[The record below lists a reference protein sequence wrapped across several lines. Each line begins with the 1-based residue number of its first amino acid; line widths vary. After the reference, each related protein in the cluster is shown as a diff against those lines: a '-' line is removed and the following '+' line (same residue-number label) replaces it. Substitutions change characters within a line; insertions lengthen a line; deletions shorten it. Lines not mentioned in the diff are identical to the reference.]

1 MHTVCIY
8 NIFLHRYRSM
18 INIQHRL
25 VPCWLT
31 TESIGVPSDI
41 AKA

>member
-8 NIFLHRYRSM
+8 IYIIFLHRYRSM

-25 VPCWLT
+25 VPKGYAT
-31 TESIGVPSDI
+31 VKSVFRVT
-41 AKA
+41 